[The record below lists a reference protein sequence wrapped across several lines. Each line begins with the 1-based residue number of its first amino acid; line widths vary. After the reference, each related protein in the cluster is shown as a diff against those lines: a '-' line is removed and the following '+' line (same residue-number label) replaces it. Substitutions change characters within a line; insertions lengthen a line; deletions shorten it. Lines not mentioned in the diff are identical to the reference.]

1 MRKLELYQ
9 CDVCGTQYK
18 SKEDC
23 VKCEKSHPKEL
34 RIIDARYL
42 SLAQD
47 KSGMPVTITVSGT
60 DGKKYTYKR

>member
-1 MRKLELYQ
+1 MKKLELYQ

-23 VKCEKSHPKEL
+23 TKCEKGHPKEL
-34 RIIDARYL
+34 QIVGARYL

-47 KSGMPVTITVSGT
+47 KSGMPITITIPGP
-60 DGKKYTYKR
+60 DGRKYIYKR